1 MAKVVKCKVL
11 KKLLCLGW
19 YSQLGSLFRV
29 GLPNDPWSYMA
40 TGIEIA

>member
-11 KKLLCLGW
+11 KKLLWLGW
-19 YSQLGSLFRV
+19 CSQLGSLFRV
-29 GLPNDPWSYMA
+29 GLPNDLWSYMA